1 MDRKGLSTP
10 PPAIRS
16 EEFISL
22 ASAVNGYTIDSTTM
36 RRMVMLS
43 SGDLLR
49 SFRTAL
55 NTLAD
60 AGIQMRP
67 GTKLLTRYAVRC
79 QRGANFKEIS
89 GVCETRTCLARFL
102 LCPPHFITARSRC
115 IPNEGNTGSSRDFW
129 SKSDG
134 QRFGT
139 PLISSTCRSNS
150 LSRLTGN
157 FRCAD
162 QLPKRR

>member
-43 SGDLLR
+43 SGDLSR

-67 GTKLLTRYAVRC
+67 GRKLLTRYAVVVAK
-79 QRGANFKEIS
+79 RGANFKEIS

-102 LCPPHFITARSRC
+102 LCPSHFIPA
-115 IPNEGNTGSSRDFW
+115 
-129 SKSDG
+129 
-134 QRFGT
+134 
-139 PLISSTCRSNS
+139 
-150 LSRLTGN
+150 
-157 FRCAD
+157 
-162 QLPKRR
+162 